1 MSFFVYAKDDFFN
14 EHEKRQSKIV
24 LDSLK
29 TVYKDDPSDYC
40 YCFLNIPYHHND
52 VNLPIRGQFDII
64 VFTRQS
70 VSTIEMKSKSG
81 KLIGEVNQNYKN
93 KDVRLIYPNG
103 KTESISIHQVEDQQQ
118 KLKSRLSKDF
128 RREMKKS
135 QEEHYRI
142 DSYLLFTDDMDFS
155 TFSVSNEQISKWL
168 KVVTESSFIK
178 VWKETNHNQ
187 PFTLTESDI
196 HFIAEQHFQLFEVD
210 PDTYS
215 LSVSLFQ
222 KRLFNI
228 NDNNKNQI
236 FPEYGHRMFKSMILE
251 NISESEYYQLI
262 HLRDNIRE
270 LNDEEK
276 VAFRQLVRKI
286 KPSYFSNERFDHY
299 YLNTVMS
306 VLKELMS
313 IILNIF
319 TMIPKIAEPFDRKNM
334 LKPSRWRSTLYDE
347 KEKLNTHLDKIKM
360 KLDEYTSFYSDIA
373 TIEKNTPEDI
383 KDIERALRLLD
394 ICSKEEKK

>member
-1 MSFFVYAKDDFFN
+1 MSFFVYAKEDFFN
-14 EHEKRQSKIV
+14 KHEKRQSKIV

-29 TVYKDDPSDYC
+29 TVYKDDPAEYC

-52 VNLPIRGQFDII
+52 VNLPIRGQFDI
-64 VFTRQS
+64 VVLTRHS

-93 KDVRLIYPNG
+93 KDVLLIYPNG
-103 KTESISIHQVEDQQQ
+103 KPESISIHQVEDQQQ

-135 QEEHYRI
+135 KEEHYRI

-155 TFSVSNEQISKWL
+155 AFSVSNEQISKWL

-178 VWKETNHNQ
+178 VWKETNHKQ

-251 NISESEYYQLI
+251 NLSESEYVQLT
-262 HLRDNIRE
+262 HLRDNIRA

-276 VAFRQLVRKI
+276 VSFRQLVRKI
-286 KPSYFSNERFDHY
+286 KPSYFSNERFDHF

-306 VLKELMS
+306 VLKELIS

-319 TMIPKIAEPFDRKNM
+319 TIIPKIVEPIDRKNM
-334 LKPSRWRSTLYDE
+334 LKHSKWRSTIYDE
-347 KEKLNTHLDKIKM
+347 KEKLNTHLDKIKII
-360 KLDEYTSFYSDIA
+360 LDEYTSLYSDIA
-373 TIEKNTPEDI
+373 TIEKNPQADI
-383 KDIERALRLLD
+383 KDIMRALLLLD